1 MNDVLNRVDSRT
13 KPASADAAPDVP
25 ADAGEDDIQALAGVI
40 DGMPLEDRVTLLKTL
55 TAEKRALILGVME
68 KTAKLATLTELLK

>member
-1 MNDVLNRVDSRT
+1 
-13 KPASADAAPDVP
+13 
-25 ADAGEDDIQALAGVI
+25 VI

-55 TAEKRALILGVME
+55 TAEKRALILDVME